1 MKQKWKRIKKWKR
14 TRRNQAVNQPKQKM
28 KLTRKRKYQQVI
40 EQMSTS
46 QLQSVL
52 KQPSIFVTKMH
63 LAIIKLELRKR
74 SQAMD
79 CNHFR
84 RG

>member
-1 MKQKWKRIKKWKR
+1 MKK
-14 TRRNQAVNQPKQKM
+14 

-40 EQMSTS
+40 QQMQTN
-46 QLQSVL
+46 QLKSVL

-74 SQAMD
+74 SQAIEKLLI
-79 CNHFR
+79 
-84 RG
+84 GGVK

>member
-1 MKQKWKRIKKWKR
+1 MKK
-14 TRRNQAVNQPKQKM
+14 

-40 EQMSTS
+40 QQMQTN
-46 QLQSVL
+46 QLKAVL

-74 SQAMD
+74 SQAIEKLLI
-79 CNHFR
+79 
-84 RG
+84 GGAE

>member
-1 MKQKWKRIKKWKR
+1 MKKKWKRI
-14 TRRNQAVNQPKQKM
+14 RRNRPVNQPKQKM

-52 KQPSIFVTKMH
+52 KQPSVFVTDVH
-63 LAIIKLELRKR
+63 LAIIKIELRKR
-74 SQAMD
+74 
-79 CNHFR
+79 
-84 RG
+84 

>member
-1 MKQKWKRIKKWKR
+1 MVRRGSKMKK
-14 TRRNQAVNQPKQKM
+14 

-40 EQMSTS
+40 QQMQTN
-46 QLQSVL
+46 QLKAVL

-74 SQAMD
+74 SQAIEKLLI
-79 CNHFR
+79 
-84 RG
+84 GGAE